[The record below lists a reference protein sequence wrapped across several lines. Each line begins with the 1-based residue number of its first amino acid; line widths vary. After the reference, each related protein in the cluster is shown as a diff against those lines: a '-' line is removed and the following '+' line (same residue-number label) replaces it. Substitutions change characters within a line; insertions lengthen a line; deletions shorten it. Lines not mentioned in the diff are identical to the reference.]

1 MSRTNGPQ
9 GSGGGWRC
17 AAHRCRGWVQEAERQ
32 PLSASGVGSWYVC
45 ISHPL
50 WEPGEVLPTLDRSS
64 QIRRLTLRWRVAGQE
79 WQALTLFRRFR
90 SAVALGML
98 SEKHI

>member
-9 GSGGGWRC
+9 GSGDWRC
-17 AAHRCRGWVQEAERQ
+17 AAHRYRGWVQEAERQ
-32 PLSASGVGSWYVC
+32 RLYASGVGSWYVC

-50 WEPGEVLPTLDRSS
+50 WEPGEVLPTLDGGS
-64 QIRRLTLRWRVAGQE
+64 QIRQLMLRWRVAGQE
-79 WQALTLFRRFR
+79 WQTLTFYQRFR

-98 SEKHI
+98 SEKYI